1 MCIYAYICKT
11 NSLEMSFQ
19 HMLLEPLD
27 VHNAKNMNVN
37 PFLTPY
43 IRMNSKQ
50 ITEPN
55 ARSKTIKLPGQNLC
69 DLGLSKDF

>member
-1 MCIYAYICKT
+1 
-11 NSLEMSFQ
+11 MSFQ
-19 HMLLEPLD
+19 HMLLEPQD
-27 VHNAKNMNVN
+27 FHNAKNMNVN

-43 IRMNSKQ
+43 IHMNSKQ

-55 ARSKTIKLPGQNLC
+55 ARPKTIKLPGQNLC